1 MSKNVNVFIGVLL
14 CAVLCGTFVWLSSS
28 SEESSWT
35 PNDIYNEV
43 QGAGSVGGY
52 ATTSATFSGPSN
64 EGGVALPMSSSSM
77 RARSSYKYAGAY
89 SGASYAP
96 LASSPLASSPLTYG
110 AAPGAGMHLTSS
122 AEIKSFGGGGNGG
135 AAMGGAMSH
144 GRSNSGLSNPSLQ
157 GGAGVGI
164 SPIAYSTARRGGMSS
179 ATGDDLAMMAA
190 ENPVMAMTNAAS
202 VGMGNGFYGAY
213 SVMDY
218 SSANYTEYT
227 GMFGSGRMGVRGRQ
241 NAGPNTNGGDSYD
254 QWLQWLAK
262 LGFNFGTQGEGN
274 IYTFDGEQAY
284 NAFLVWYKAVYG
296 YDYDPNNT
304 LTPPE
309 FTYQQWLSW
318 FTSHGG
324 THGYQYGN
332 ESWTFLFVPV
342 GDIVPLLLLA
352 LLYVLF
358 VVIKS
363 KSLKSLLKTECSE

>member
-64 EGGVALPMSSSSM
+64 EGGVALPMSSSFM
-77 RARSSYKYAGAY
+77 RARSFYKYAGAY

-110 AAPGAGMHLTSS
+110 AAPGVGMHLTSS

-135 AAMGGAMSH
+135 AAMGGAMSN

-179 ATGDDLAMMAA
+179 VAGDDLAMMAA
-190 ENPVMAMTNAAS
+190 ENPVMAMSNAAS
-202 VGMGNGFYGAY
+202 VGMGNAVYSGMGYTTMGYYG
-213 SVMDY
+213 
-218 SSANYTEYT
+218 SSSY
-227 GMFGSGRMGVRGRQ
+227 GSPAGIRGRR
-241 NAGPNTNGGDSYD
+241 NTPGMGDSWTG
-254 QWLQWLAK
+254 WLGNGDFW
-262 LGFNFGTQGEGN
+262 GEGYEDWAN
-274 IYTFDGEQAY
+274 GSDQVTEDLLRALYVRATGDTDFSNEELWQ
-284 NAFLVWYKAVYG
+284 AFLAWF
-296 YDYDPNNT
+296 NS
-304 LTPPE
+304 
-309 FTYQQWLSW
+309 QQD
-318 FTSHGG
+318 
-324 THGYQYGN
+324 N
-332 ESWTFLFVPV
+332 ESFGWYWAPISDAIPF
-342 GDIVPLLLLA
+342 LLLLCAIWA
-352 LLYVLF
+352 L
-358 VVIKS
+358 VVYRRTKS
-363 KSLKSLLKTECSE
+363 QTLPCEEVEK

>member
-28 SEESSWT
+28 GDESSWS
-35 PNDIYNEV
+35 PNDIYNQV

-135 AAMGGAMSH
+135 AAMGGGAMSN

-179 ATGDDLAMMAA
+179 VAGDDLAMMAA
-190 ENPVMAMTNAAS
+190 ENPVMAMSNAAS

-241 NAGPNTNGGDSYD
+241 NGGPGNNESN
-254 QWLQWLAK
+254 WLNWLA
-262 LGFNFGTQGEGN
+262 LNGHNFGTKVDGVWMLDVYALRNAYDEYCKGWN
-274 IYTFDGEQAY
+274 ETMGGKMPTWDEWLAWFMGSEDSPFVWSDGENSSSYQ
-284 NAFLVWYKAVYG
+284 FL
-296 YDYDPNNT
+296 
-304 LTPPE
+304 
-309 FTYQQWLSW
+309 
-318 FTSHGG
+318 
-324 THGYQYGN
+324 
-332 ESWTFLFVPV
+332 PV
-342 GDIVPLLLLA
+342 GDILPLFFLA

-358 VVIKS
+358 VAIK
-363 KSLKSLLKTECSE
+363 KSLLKTERSE

>member
-28 SEESSWT
+28 GDESSWS

-43 QGAGSVGGY
+43 QGTGSVGGY

-64 EGGVALPMSSSSM
+64 EGGVALPISSSSM

-135 AAMGGAMSH
+135 AAMGGGAMSN

-179 ATGDDLAMMAA
+179 ASGDDLAMMAA
-190 ENPVMAMTNAAS
+190 ENPVMAMSNAAS
-202 VGMGNGFYGAY
+202 VGMGNAVYAGMGYTTMGYYG
-213 SVMDY
+213 
-218 SSANYTEYT
+218 SSSY
-227 GMFGSGRMGVRGRQ
+227 GSPAGVRGRR
-241 NAGPNTNGGDSYD
+241 NVGGIGDNYFG
-254 QWLQWLAK
+254 WLGSGKWRYGEGGENLTENDLKSLYAAITGDTDFSNEEEWLAFWNWFLGMQSDENFSWK
-262 LGFNFGTQGEGN
+262 L
-274 IYTFDGEQAY
+274 A
-284 NAFLVWYKAVYG
+284 
-296 YDYDPNNT
+296 P
-304 LTPPE
+304 
-309 FTYQQWLSW
+309 LSDAIP
-318 FTSHGG
+318 F
-324 THGYQYGN
+324 
-332 ESWTFLFVPV
+332 
-342 GDIVPLLLLA
+342 LLLLCAIWA
-352 LLYVLF
+352 L
-358 VVIKS
+358 VVYRRTKS
-363 KSLKSLLKTECSE
+363 QTVPCEEVEK

>member
-135 AAMGGAMSH
+135 AAMGGAMSN

-157 GGAGVGI
+157 GGAGVSI
-164 SPIAYSTARRGGMSS
+164 SPIAYSTARRSAMSS

-190 ENPVMAMTNAAS
+190 ENPVMAMSNAAS
-202 VGMGNGFYGAY
+202 VGMGNAVYAGMGYTTMGYYGTASY
-213 SVMDY
+213 GGGRGIQGRRN
-218 SSANYTEYT
+218 ANSIGGNVLNDWILSLIGHPEWGYMYEDGGIYYFDENTLRDLYNKAIANNELPT
-227 GMFGSGRMGVRGRQ
+227 GVTWEQFLDWFKGQS
-241 NAGPNTNGGDSYD
+241 
-254 QWLQWLAK
+254 
-262 LGFNFGTQGEGN
+262 N
-274 IYTFDGEQAY
+274 IYQFPIPDGAW
-284 NAFLVWYKAVYG
+284 FLC
-296 YDYDPNNT
+296 
-304 LTPPE
+304 
-309 FTYQQWLSW
+309 
-318 FTSHGG
+318 
-324 THGYQYGN
+324 
-332 ESWTFLFVPV
+332 
-342 GDIVPLLLLA
+342 LLA
-352 LLYVLF
+352 LGYTLYIIYRRKKQIQVQ
-358 VVIKS
+358 
-363 KSLKSLLKTECSE
+363 

>member
-28 SEESSWT
+28 GDESSWS

-89 SGASYAP
+89 SGAATMP
-96 LASSPLASSPLTYG
+96 LTSNLSPLTYG
-110 AAPGAGMHLTSS
+110 AAPGAGLYTTSS

-135 AAMGGAMSH
+135 AAMSYSQSPIAN
-144 GRSNSGLSNPSLQ
+144 RQSNSGLSNPSLQ

-179 ATGDDLAMMAA
+179 AAGDDLAMMAA

-218 SSANYTEYT
+218 SSVSYAEYT
-227 GMFGSGRMGVRGRQ
+227 GMFGGGSRSNVRGRQ
-241 NAGPNTNGGDSYD
+241 NAGMTDSWLDWLYRYGYTHGTPSGTPDTGYTYTFTYEQLMAAYEDYINNYWDDMWGSETAKPDFNEWLAWLQNGGDT
-254 QWLQWLAK
+254 
-262 LGFNFGTQGEGN
+262 G
-274 IYTFDGEQAY
+274 
-284 NAFLVWYKAVYG
+284 YG
-296 YDYDPNNT
+296 YK
-304 LTPPE
+304 
-309 FTYQQWLSW
+309 
-318 FTSHGG
+318 
-324 THGYQYGN
+324 GN
-332 ESWTFLFVPV
+332 WYMMAPV
-342 GDIVPLLLLA
+342 GDIIPLLLLA
-352 LLYVLF
+352 LMYMLF
-358 VVIKS
+358 L
-363 KSLKSLLKTECSE
+363 SLKLLKTERSE

>member
-28 SEESSWT
+28 GDESSWS

-89 SGASYAP
+89 SGAATTP
-96 LASSPLASSPLTYG
+96 LTSSPLSSSASLLPSLQGGVGGRQALYT
-110 AAPGAGMHLTSS
+110 TSS

-135 AAMGGAMSH
+135 AAMGGAMSN

-164 SPIAYSTARRGGMSS
+164 SPIAYSTARRDGMSS
-179 ATGDDLAMMAA
+179 VSGDDLAMMAA

-202 VGMGNGFYGAY
+202 VGMGTGFYGAY

-218 SSANYTEYT
+218 SSANYAEYT
-227 GMFGSGRMGVRGRQ
+227 GMFGGGSRMGVRGRQ
-241 NAGPNTNGGDSYD
+241 NLGESMESTYERWLKWFDEVGWSYGTANGNNYSYD
-254 QWLQWLAK
+254 STQAENAYYAWVATLSEEMPVPSLQ
-262 LGFNFGTQGEGN
+262 E
-274 IYTFDGEQAY
+274 
-284 NAFLVWYKAVYG
+284 
-296 YDYDPNNT
+296 
-304 LTPPE
+304 
-309 FTYQQWLSW
+309 WLSW
-318 FTSHGG
+318 LMGNGG
-324 THGYQYGN
+324 VHSSENSGN
-332 ESWTFLFVPV
+332 TYSFVPV
-342 GDIVPLLLLA
+342 GDILPLLLLA

-358 VVIKS
+358 VAIK
-363 KSLKSLLKTECSE
+363 KSLLKTERSE

>member
-28 SEESSWT
+28 GDESSWS

-89 SGASYAP
+89 SGAATTP
-96 LASSPLASSPLTYG
+96 LTSNLSPLTYG
-110 AAPGAGMHLTSS
+110 AASGAGLYTTSS

-135 AAMGGAMSH
+135 AAMGGAMSN

-164 SPIAYSTARRGGMSS
+164 SPIAYSTARRGGLSS

-190 ENPVMAMTNAAS
+190 ENPVMAMSNAAS

-218 SSANYTEYT
+218 SSANYAEYT
-227 GMFGSGRMGVRGRQ
+227 GMFGGGSRMGVRGRQ
-241 NAGPNTNGGDSYD
+241 NLGNVEDT
-254 QWLQWLAK
+254 WLNWLA
-262 LGFNFGTQGEGN
+262 LNGSSYGTYDESTQTWYLDVTALRSAWEAFCSTWNEGMGKKPTWDEWLAWFQGSEGN
-274 IYTFDGEQAY
+274 PYEWNDGSNPLYYTY
-284 NAFLVWYKAVYG
+284 L
-296 YDYDPNNT
+296 
-304 LTPPE
+304 
-309 FTYQQWLSW
+309 
-318 FTSHGG
+318 
-324 THGYQYGN
+324 
-332 ESWTFLFVPV
+332 PV
-342 GDIVPLLLLA
+342 GNILPLLLFA
-352 LLYVLF
+352 LVY
-358 VVIKS
+358 VVILF
-363 KSLKSLLKTECSE
+363 LKRNKIVQL

>member
-28 SEESSWT
+28 GDESSWS

-89 SGASYAP
+89 SGAATTP
-96 LASSPLASSPLTYG
+96 LTSSPLSSSASLLPSLQGGVGGRQALYT
-110 AAPGAGMHLTSS
+110 TSS

-135 AAMGGAMSH
+135 AAMGGAMSN

-157 GGAGVGI
+157 GGAGVSI

-179 ATGDDLAMMAA
+179 AAGDDLAMMAA
-190 ENPVMAMTNAAS
+190 ENPVMAMSNAAS

-218 SSANYTEYT
+218 SSANYAEYT
-227 GMFGSGRMGVRGRQ
+227 GMFGGGSRMGVRGRQ
-241 NAGPNTNGGDSYD
+241 NLGNVEDT
-254 QWLQWLAK
+254 WLNWLA
-262 LGFNFGTQGEGN
+262 LNGSSYGTYDESTQTWYLDVTALRSAWEAFCSTWNEGMGKKPTWDEWLAWFQGSEGN
-274 IYTFDGEQAY
+274 PYEWNDGSNPLYYTYLPVGNILPLLCFAMIY
-284 NAFLVWYKAVYG
+284 VVI
-296 YDYDPNNT
+296 
-304 LTPPE
+304 
-309 FTYQQWLSW
+309 
-318 FTSHGG
+318 
-324 THGYQYGN
+324 
-332 ESWTFLFVPV
+332 LFV
-342 GDIVPLLLLA
+342 
-352 LLYVLF
+352 
-358 VVIKS
+358 KRN
-363 KSLKSLLKTECSE
+363 KTVQL

>member
-28 SEESSWT
+28 GDESSWS

-89 SGASYAP
+89 SGAATTP
-96 LASSPLASSPLTYG
+96 LTSSPLSSSASLLPSLQGGVGGRQALYT
-110 AAPGAGMHLTSS
+110 TSS

-135 AAMGGAMSH
+135 AAMGGAMSNV
-144 GRSNSGLSNPSLQ
+144 RSNSGLSNPSLQ

-179 ATGDDLAMMAA
+179 VAGDDLAMMAA
-190 ENPVMAMTNAAS
+190 ENPVMAMTNAVS

-218 SSANYTEYT
+218 SSASCAEYT
-227 GMFGSGRMGVRGRQ
+227 GMFGGGNRMGVRGRQ
-241 NAGPNTNGGDSYD
+241 NLGESMESTYKRWLKWFDEVGWSYGTANGNNYSYD
-254 QWLQWLAK
+254 S
-262 LGFNFGTQGEGN
+262 TQAEN
-274 IYTFDGEQAY
+274 AY
-284 NAFLVWYKAVYG
+284 YAWVA
-296 YDYDPNNT
+296 T
-304 LTPPE
+304 LSEEMPVPSYE
-309 FTYQQWLSW
+309 VWLSW
-318 FTSHGG
+318 FMGNGG
-324 THGYQYGN
+324 THTSSSSGN
-332 ESWTFLFVPV
+332 TYSFVPV
-342 GDIVPLLLLA
+342 GDILPLLLLA

-358 VVIKS
+358 VAIK
-363 KSLKSLLKTECSE
+363 KSLLKTERSE

>member
-28 SEESSWT
+28 GDESSWS

-43 QGAGSVGGY
+43 QGTGSVGGY

-64 EGGVALPMSSSSM
+64 DGGVALPMSSSSM
-77 RARSSYKYAGAY
+77 RARTSYKYAGAY
-89 SGASYAP
+89 SGAATMP
-96 LASSPLASSPLTYG
+96 LTSNLSPLTYG
-110 AAPGAGMHLTSS
+110 AASGAGLYTTSS

-135 AAMGGAMSH
+135 AAMGGAM
-144 GRSNSGLSNPSLQ
+144 RSSSSPNSLIASSPITS
-157 GGAGVGI
+157 I

-179 ATGDDLAMMAA
+179 VAGDDLAMMAA
-190 ENPVMAMTNAAS
+190 ENPVMALSNTAS

-218 SSANYTEYT
+218 SSASYAEYT
-227 GMFGSGRMGVRGRQ
+227 GMFGGGSRMGIRGRQ
-241 NAGPNTNGGDSYD
+241 NAGPNTNGGNSYD

-274 IYTFDGEQAY
+274 TYTFDGEQAY
-284 NAFLVWYKAVYG
+284 NAFLVWFKATYG

-309 FTYQQWLSW
+309 FTFEQWLSW
-318 FTSHGG
+318 FTSNGG
-324 THGYQYGN
+324 THGYLYGN
-332 ESWTFLFVPV
+332 ESWTFQFVPV

-358 VVIKS
+358 VAIK
-363 KSLKSLLKTECSE
+363 KSLLKTERSE